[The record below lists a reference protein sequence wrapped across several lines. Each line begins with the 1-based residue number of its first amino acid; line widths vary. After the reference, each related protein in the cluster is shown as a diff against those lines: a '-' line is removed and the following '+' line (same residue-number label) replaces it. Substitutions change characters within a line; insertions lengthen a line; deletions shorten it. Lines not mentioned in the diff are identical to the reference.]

1 MNKAVS
7 RDALLRE
14 ADRGG
19 QSFFVHSRVESSDRI
34 ADYRQSVGP
43 QLRYGVAPGQMRD
56 VELERVMLDF
66 LERRTDVLVTTLII
80 ESGLDIPTVNTML
93 MNRADTLGLAQIYQL
108 RGRIGRSHH
117 QVFCYLQSP
126 AGTVLSEEAEKR
138 VRVIAEHEDLGAG
151 LTIAMRDLEIRGAG
165 TLLGPE
171 QHGFMVSV
179 GFDLYCRMVDE
190 VVQELEGKAPE
201 RRPEPSIS
209 SDLPAFIPDEYITDP
224 DEKLDAY
231 RRLAAVTVSG
241 ELEEIRAE
249 FRDRFGPLP
258 SEAEHLF
265 ELKRLRLT
273 GRDVGATR
281 LRVGKDRLEVDL
293 ADPLQRDQILR
304 LVASTPA
311 RIEFLGGGTGSFRVR
326 SPVEPIS
333 LTTNLLRVLGGSG
346 TVADL
351 PLPDAGS

>member
-1 MNKAVS
+1 
-7 RDALLRE
+7 
-14 ADRGG
+14 
-19 QSFFVHSRVESSDRI
+19 
-34 ADYRQSVGP
+34 
-43 QLRYGVAPGQMRD
+43 MRD

-66 LERRTDVLVTTLII
+66 VERRTDVLVTTLII

-117 QVFCYLQSP
+117 QAFCYLMVP
-126 AGTVLSEEAEKR
+126 GGTVLSEEAEKR
-138 VRVIAEHEDLGAG
+138 LSVIAEHEELGAG

-165 TLLGPE
+165 NLLGPE

-190 VVQELEGKAPE
+190 VVQELQGKAPD
-201 RRPEPSIS
+201 RRPEPAIS
-209 SDLPAFIPDEYITDP
+209 SDLPAYIPGEYITDS

-231 RRLAAVTVSG
+231 RRLAAVTEAA
-241 ELEEIRAE
+241 ELEEIGAE

-258 SEAEHLF
+258 PEAEHLF
-265 ELKRLRLT
+265 ELKRLRLI
-273 GRDVGATR
+273 GRDAGATR

-293 ADPLQRDQILR
+293 AEPLKRAQILG

-311 RIEFLGGGTGSFRVR
+311 RIEFVGGGSGAFRVR
-326 SPVEPIS
+326 TPAEPILLATS
-333 LTTNLLRVLGGSG
+333 LLRILERSDSVS
-346 TVADL
+346 DL
-351 PLPDAGS
+351 PLPAAGS